1 MRDDAKALNL
11 APDVVSGNRLD
22 IHDFAAAE
30 TKPTDVLL
38 VHEHNHARALH
49 AAKPVFIAVD
59 RGVELVVAAHGCQ
72 PLHAVAFA
80 ALGQRIAAGVLGNE
94 EVSLPRRRFPFAMPR
109 VGGEAFRIS
118 KTELIL
124 AMEELQKHQALNAKT
139 RAVHAAGLWR
149 KLWGLLVRE
158 DVGRHNAHD
167 KLAGAA
173 ASAAVPATDGVI
185 LLTSR
190 VSVELVQKTARLG
203 APVIAAVSAPA
214 TLAVKLAEASGIT
227 LAAVLRGEDFE
238 VFTKPER
245 IVDEASSNAA

>member
-1 MRDDAKALNL
+1 
-11 APDVVSGNRLD
+11 
-22 IHDFAAAE
+22 
-30 TKPTDVLL
+30 
-38 VHEHNHARALH
+38 
-49 AAKPVFIAVD
+49 
-59 RGVELVVAAHGCQ
+59 
-72 PLHAVAFA
+72 
-80 ALGQRIAAGVLGNE
+80 
-94 EVSLPRRRFPFAMPR
+94 MPR